1 MVLKY
6 FFKHDDVK
14 HLEERFASAFLLG
27 FVFALIFTITWFAN
41 GRPKPEDFDIL
52 SLIAATLSFGLFSFA
67 TMSTTVLPR
76 IVQKQSKS
84 QPNNINIPYV
94 QNRFVDNFYRIFII
108 AVNSFILILIL
119 VKYASYL
126 SESLHSS
133 LLELG
138 FFKGASAIIIAGIIF
153 EIFVDVGCF
162 LVLKCGIKSNPMMFW
177 IIMVE
182 ITLTAL
188 LVVAAVMGI
197 DFTSIF
203 FQPTLLL
210 GMALSVGHIFA
221 HAVNR

>member
-1 MVLKY
+1 MVLKH
-6 FFKHDDVK
+6 FFKHDDVRN
-14 HLEERFASAFLLG
+14 LEERFASWFLLG
-27 FVFALIFTITWFAN
+27 LVFALIFTITWFAN
-41 GRPKPEDFDIL
+41 GRPNPEDFDIL
-52 SLIAATLSFGLFSFA
+52 SLITATLSFALFSFA

-94 QNRFVDNFYRIFII
+94 QDWLVDHFYRIFII
-108 AVNSFILILIL
+108 AVNSFILIIIL
-119 VKYASYL
+119 VKYASFV
-126 SESLHSS
+126 SDSLHSS

-138 FFKGASAIIIAGIIF
+138 FFKGASAIIIAGIMF
-153 EIFVDVGCF
+153 ELFVDVGCF

-177 IIMVE
+177 IIVVE
-182 ITLTAL
+182 IILTVL
-188 LVVAAVMGI
+188 LIVATFLDI
-197 DFTSIF
+197 EFTNIL